1 MALAYMKNSEST
13 PRVIRIPVG
22 DVMSTTPKLELVAAA
37 ALENDKLIVGDR
49 ALTMDTNIPLK
60 TLLMFYAGITSEKI
74 INRLPGGRTLMR
86 AVRGMAIDSVM
97 IADALCQH
105 FKVLRHCASEQ
116 MQSCGV
122 QARVVVLTYPNF
134 LFSREKSRDF
144 EKYMDHYL
152 ALIRPIFGL
161 DLQYETASEGQAAA
175 LYLCE
180 PFDDVAGYSRV
191 KLRTRELFG
200 DVRSVGRSIT
210 IVDVGSSTLNLQSV
224 TAYFNADGEVTE
236 SQSSVPHG
244 AITGARGGSHVSN
257 DIIRNR
263 IERSLQRTIKSGSL
277 AQGDIAALLLDF
289 EQKKRGID
297 YSAKDL
303 RMVYLQCSDPHKSVP
318 LRAEDIQNAFET
330 AFKDGLALLRT
341 ELSRMLG
348 LREDFGVLFCGG
360 SFCNPGL
367 HNVVKTIMAEAKA
380 KGKKMGI
387 SVTHSFLRQELYW
400 SSAVAVGA
408 AVSMMRVPTTGSL
421 LASSRIGI
429 HKITRPQRGKALW
442 EGLEYADTLWCEDIS
457 RPIDIEIPPGASRWL
472 KFFLVCD
479 PDYVVHSVNAD
490 GDRSLPSRIRIEPNG
505 ESIDGGAV
513 PYDLGLTIRPWD
525 LPEGTVRFL
534 IKDSL
539 ICHQRSNA
547 PVQLQLK
554 CFRVTP
560 TGAATKELKDK
571 RYSILLKTDP
581 VSKLL
586 KVIEV
591 KEQPLW
597 CSRCKAELL
606 EVDIDC
612 LICEYSPRPK

>member
-1 MALAYMKNSEST
+1 MPPRTSRRIHAAAEPTLSIDFGCGSSKMALAYMKNSEST

-22 DVMSTTPKLELVAAA
+22 DVMSTTPKLELVASA
-37 ALENDKLIVGDR
+37 ALENDKLVVGDQ

-60 TLLMFYAGITSEKI
+60 TLLMFYAGITPEKI

-86 AVRGMAIDSVM
+86 AVRGMAIDSAM

-105 FKVLRHCASEQ
+105 FKVLRHWAS
-116 MQSCGV
+116 
-122 QARVVVLTYPNF
+122 
-134 LFSREKSRDF
+134 
-144 EKYMDHYL
+144 
-152 ALIRPIFGL
+152 
-161 DLQYETASEGQAAA
+161 
-175 LYLCE
+175 
-180 PFDDVAGYSRV
+180 YSRV
-191 KLRTRELFG
+191 KLRARELFG
-200 DVRSVGRSIT
+200 DVRSVDRSIT

-244 AITGARGGSHVSN
+244 AVTGARGGSHVSN

-289 EQKKRGID
+289 EQKKKGID

-303 RMVYLQCSDPHKSVP
+303 RMIYLQCSDPHKSVP

-330 AFKDGLALLRT
+330 AFKDGLGLLRT
-341 ELSRMLG
+341 ELSRMLR

-429 HKITRPQRGKALW
+429 HKITRPLRGKALW

-457 RPIDIEIPPGASRWL
+457 RPIDIEIPPGAGRWL

-479 PDYVVHSVNAD
+479 PDYVAHSVNAD

-539 ICHQRSNA
+539 IHHQGSNA

-606 EVDIDC
+606 EIDIDC